1 MDKRSYLRWFAAAAV
16 FPLLA
21 AVWLLLGLV
30 KEQMEAEKTWLV
42 TGEVRD
48 REISSRELKTMQD
61 FPGLEQLW
69 TVIREE
75 TVLALDGFQVSADL
89 SGVDLES
96 YPLTVI
102 RSGGEKYRGKKP
114 LLAVGK
120 DIFSNLQDESGK
132 PCGERQRELFWQT
145 LGELEPEIALA
156 GGGTEEEGLAEPEKE
171 QREGTR
177 GEFLASVEGEG
188 IYMDQEQMKT

>member
-16 FPLLA
+16 F
-21 AVWLLLGLV
+21 
-30 KEQMEAEKTWLV
+30 
-42 TGEVRD
+42 
-48 REISSRELKTMQD
+48 
-61 FPGLEQLW
+61 
-69 TVIREE
+69 
-75 TVLALDGFQVSADL
+75 
-89 SGVDLES
+89 
-96 YPLTVI
+96 
-102 RSGGEKYRGKKP
+102 P

-156 GGGTEEEGLAEPEKE
+156 DGGTEEEGLAEPERE

-177 GEFLASVEGEG
+177 GEFLAAVEEDG
-188 IYMDQEQMKT
+188 IYMDQEQMKNWLNGQGVSWSIRAVCLKIQSREYAQLARDALEKAGYTVKIREG